1 MDHSTE
7 GYLNRRTTA
16 ELEIIANAEDQE
28 ISEEIKE
35 LVTQILQNRAK
46 SKK

>member
-1 MDHSTE
+1 MDHSVA

-16 ELEIIANAEDQE
+16 ESETIANAEDQE

-35 LVTQILQNRAK
+35 LVAQILQNRENNN
-46 SKK
+46 